1 MFTHENIWEAIDRLA
16 ATQGHSTSGLA
27 KLAGLDPTS
36 FNKSKRQSAEGK
48 PRWPSTESLAKILTV
63 TNLQITEFIT
73 YIETAPATADT
84 ALHIDTDAYA
94 PLFQK
99 GDVLHIS
106 ENAPIRKND
115 RVVIQSAADE
125 IIIGV
130 FIEQDTHHILVIDR
144 EQKLSIEKKAIHSL
158 ARIMS
163 VQY

>member
-1 MFTHENIWEAIDRLA
+1 MFTHEDIWEAIDRLA
-16 ATQGHSTSGLA
+16 ATKGHSTSGLA

-73 YIETAPATADT
+73 YIETTPVETT
-84 ALHIDTDAYA
+84 TELHIDTDAYA

-99 GDVLHIS
+99 GDVLLIS
-106 ENAPIRKND
+106 NSAPIRKND
-115 RVVIQSAADE
+115 RIVIQSAADE

-144 EQKLSIEKKAIHSL
+144 GQKLSIEKKAIHSL